1 MGREEEVR
9 RLGDQPGG
17 CGTGTIRRNASVG
30 LVEVAGLGGGVC
42 VCVCLRTSLTC
53 RMPGQLSSKVFEPV
67 IFCDLKNP
75 Q

>member
-42 VCVCLRTSLTC
+42 VCVSENISHVQNAGPIELQGL
-53 RMPGQLSSKVFEPV
+53 
-67 IFCDLKNP
+67 
-75 Q
+75 